1 MDSEDPCGKNGMRNL
16 SLFILSYLKVF
27 PMSDFPPLSLSLS
40 LSLYVC
46 VSLFLSHQ
54 MNILN
59 SDNLSTKQKHF
70 SKEVKNLKFRF
81 EKGLNNNTVTSSRL
95 DKQLYSWEGALV

>member
-27 PMSDFPPLSLSLS
+27 PMSDFPLSLSVSLSLCLSLSLS

-70 SKEVKNLKFRF
+70 SKEVKI
-81 EKGLNNNTVTSSRL
+81 
-95 DKQLYSWEGALV
+95 

>member
-1 MDSEDPCGKNGMRNL
+1 MDSEDPCEKNGMRNL

-27 PMSDFPPLSLSLS
+27 PMSDFPPLS

-70 SKEVKNLKFRF
+70 SKEVKI
-81 EKGLNNNTVTSSRL
+81 
-95 DKQLYSWEGALV
+95 